1 MAVCA
6 GNVVVTEGLDR
17 ILSLVEIY
25 IEHQNVKVSLHEHL
39 PMPLDGVDLPSLGP
53 GSGPGCL
60 ASTQTRLGRAEVYMN
75 GRAERIQLE

>member
-53 GSGPGCL
+53 GVGSGLPSLDPDPVGSCGSL
-60 ASTQTRLGRAEVYMN
+60 CEWARGTYTT
-75 GRAERIQLE
+75 